1 MKKRDSSD
9 KQRAMVAAKL
19 ANIGHGGDRKSNQT
33 ANLHL
38 DSISQSDAAKNDSAN
53 LQSGTFH
60 FDTEAAN
67 NAVSFFS
74 ECLTHTTGEWRGQ
87 PFVLSPWQAEIVSN
101 IFGWKRKDGTRKYR
115 YVFIAVPRKA
125 GKTTLAAGLALYALY
140 CDGEPGAQVINAAAD
155 RDQAALCFDAAKG
168 MVENEPE
175 LHSRSSVYKRSIVV
189 PNTGSAYKVIS
200 SEAYSKHGMS
210 CSYIGADELHAW
222 PDRELW
228 DVLNTSTGAR
238 RQPLTV
244 VTTTAGY
251 DRHSICYEQWDYAVK
266 VRDGIIKDDAFLP
279 VIYAADP
286 DDDWKDP
293 ATWYKA
299 HPGLGV
305 SVQEEYFAAECR
317 KAQELPSYENT
328 FRRLL
333 LNQWTESDVRW
344 LSMDVWDTN
353 NDELPDLDG
362 ATCYAAL
369 DLSSTTDITALVLAF
384 PVGTR
389 VFLMPFFWVPQEGVA
404 KRTKRDRVPYDVW
417 IKQGYIEATP
427 GNVIDYDVIRLRISE
442 LAELYNIKEIAID
455 RWNATQLSTQLTGD
469 GFTVFPFGQGFAS
482 MSAPTKELEKRL
494 LGRTIAHGGNPV
506 LRWMASNV
514 AAEMDAAGN
523 IKPSKAKS
531 TERIDGVVASIM
543 ALGRVIGNDETSGL
557 YEATEFDFV

>member
-1 MKKRDSSD
+1 MKKRVSSD
-9 KQRAMVAAKL
+9 K
-19 ANIGHGGDRKSNQT
+19 
-33 ANLHL
+33 
-38 DSISQSDAAKNDSAN
+38 
-53 LQSGTFH
+53 FH
-60 FDTEAAN
+60 FDQAAADK
-67 NAVSFFS
+67 AVAFFA

-87 PFVLSPWQAEIVSN
+87 PFVLSPWQADIVSN
-101 IFGWKRKDGTRKYR
+101 IFGWKRPDGTRKYR

-155 RDQAALCFDAAKG
+155 REQAALCFDAAKG

-175 LHSRSSVYKRSIVV
+175 LLNRSGVYKRSIIV
-189 PNTGSAYKVIS
+189 PNSGSAYKVIS

-244 VTTTAGY
+244 VTTTAGF

-266 VRDGIIKDDAFLP
+266 VRDGIIQDDAFLP

-293 ATWYKA
+293 ATWRKA

-317 KAQELPSYENT
+317 KAIELPSYENT

-333 LNQWTESDVRW
+333 LNQWTENDVRW
-344 LSMDVWDTN
+344 LSMDVWDAN
-353 NDELPDLDG
+353 NQDLPDLAG
-362 ATCYAAL
+362 ATCYGAL
-369 DLSSTTDITALVLAF
+369 DLSSTTDISAFVLAF
-384 PVGTR
+384 PLGPTLY
-389 VFLMPFFWVPQEGVA
+389 LMPFFFVPQDGVE

-427 GNVIDYDVIRLRISE
+427 GNVIDYDVIRNRINE
-442 LAELYNIKEIAID
+442 LAEKFHIREIAID

-469 GFTVFPFGQGFAS
+469 GFEVVGFGQGFAS

-494 LGRTIAHGGNPV
+494 LGKTIAHGGNPV

-514 AAEMDAAGN
+514 ATEIDAAGN
-523 IKPSKAKS
+523 VKVSKKKS
-531 TERIDGVVASIM
+531 TERIDGIVASIM
-543 ALGRVIGNDETSGL
+543 ALGRVISHDEGSGL
-557 YEATEFDFV
+557 YEAMEFDFV